1 MGAFKIPSTANLII
15 LFFKNFLFLV
25 KVDNL
30 DPTGAT
36 VDDLSPQVN
45 IVVPDAGGS
54 ASDPLNVIP
63 DEYEEYEDF
72 GIEDSYQADIE
83 RD

>member
-1 MGAFKIPSTANLII
+1 MTINSTIRRVLRSY
-15 LFFKNFLFLV
+15 FFKNFPFLV

-36 VDDLSPQVN
+36 VEDLSPQVN

-72 GIEDSYQADIE
+72 GIEDSYQARIE

>member
-1 MGAFKIPSTANLII
+1 MTP
-15 LFFKNFLFLV
+15 
-25 KVDNL
+25 
-30 DPTGAT
+30 PGAT

-72 GIEDSYQADIE
+72 GIEDSYQANIE